1 MMQNWIKKENINP
14 KAKPRESLYMK
25 KPVRS
30 IAEYFGPL
38 LEKGFELEYL
48 QEETT
53 MTFKV

>member
-1 MMQNWIKKENINP
+1 MQNWIKKENINP